1 MADTSYFDKFSSA
14 FGKIPG
20 IAMPFLSSENN
31 PAIETLKGLPS
42 ATLEYLESLERDNTI
57 PLTMKDQIGQRIG
70 NIIPDFVD
78 FGLDTG
84 ENIKTSI
91 DEFLS
96 GDSATVAGLK
106 DRTISEDS
114 VDLTGLD
121 LVQVLGDNL
130 QTDMLPEEFKMVRPG
145 QSNISDPTGSGRIKA
160 RPGTMGEFE
169 ITGKKLEPYDPTGGI
184 QTIDPEL
191 QSEAFGDLEFEL
203 EKEKQREIDAVNFR
217 KQEEKLTQGGL
228 NSMTIAESDMIN
240 AESAE
245 LDEKS
250 SKENQAQEDKKVI
263 EDGFSS
269 AMKDFMAASG
279 RDLPSKNESRSDSI
293 ARYKKEFE
301 EITGIDA
308 SGKVDKSNFLMAMGL
323 NLMQN
328 KAGKDFNFSKI
339 MDSGAKAVEDAMP
352 MLTKAADK
360 AEAASLAAGKFAL
373 GEIKAG
379 ESASAAFAK
388 EVRTNNFNWALKKME
403 LEEKANIEKI
413 KSKGESNKLEDAAPF
428 KIGAGDME
436 VRIGNV
442 NGVSKFVSGP
452 VDAGKIVNAYSKY
465 TEGQEN
471 VSVMGDAL
479 SLIAN
484 QKNPAGSILADRAK
498 SLGVA
503 WGVVD
508 GKDMFGEKGISDEA
522 EFKKYRQ
529 ATINAFKKLILQES
543 QISNLDLTTLFA
555 SFGEVSFMQNP
566 KEAEAAIDLMGQY
579 FAAKKRSLEFVL
591 TDFYDRSW
599 YRSDEDYKRTQKILA
614 KLSGTSTTQATTG
627 EGGRLTLDLTS
638 IPKLNVED

>member
-1 MADTSYFDKFSSA
+1 MADTSFFDKVFPNGVGSA
-14 FGKIPG
+14 IGFPDSETFGKTVETVRDLPDDVLE
-20 IAMPFLSSENN
+20 FLR
-31 PAIETLKGLPS
+31 
-42 ATLEYLESLERDNTI
+42 SLEPDTSI
-57 PLTMKDQIGQRIG
+57 PLTVSDKIKQDFSNIPTYFGQGALNSAEYLNDI
-70 NIIPDFVD
+70 
-78 FGLDTG
+78 
-84 ENIKTSI
+84 
-91 DEFLS
+91 LS
-96 GDSATVAGLK
+96 ADSPIVAGLQ
-106 DRTISEDS
+106 DGSLNEEDYNL
-114 VDLTGLD
+114 DGID
-121 LVQVLGDNL
+121 LVQVLGDNFGPRV
-130 QTDMLPEEFKMVRPG
+130 PEEFKMVRPG
-145 QSNISDPTGSGRIKA
+145 QSNISDPTESGRIKA

-169 ITGKKLEPYDPTGGI
+169 LTGKNLEPYNPIGGI

-360 AEAASLAAGKFAL
+360 AEAASLAAGRYAL

-379 ESASAAFAK
+379 ESAAAAFAK
-388 EVRTNNFNWALKKME
+388 EVRTNNFSWQLKKLE
-403 LEEKANIEKI
+403 LSEKAKLEKI
-413 KSKGESNKLEDAAPF
+413 KAGASATKIENIAPVS
-428 KIGAGDME
+428 IGAGDMK
-436 VRIGNV
+436 VRIGDVQRDGEGVNV
-442 NGVSKFVSGP
+442 FASP
-452 VDAGKIVNAYSKY
+452 ATDAGAVVNSYMKY
-465 TEGQEN
+465 TSGQEN
-471 VSVMGDAL
+471 VALMGDAL
-479 SLIAN
+479 TAIADSN
-484 QKNPAGSILADRAK
+484 ASGLKILADRAK
-498 SLGVA
+498 SVGA
-503 WGVVD
+503 SWGVVD